1 MAIARLPILVR
12 SFLLLVFASVAGIAV
27 AADALS
33 AAVEGSAKAEQPGS
47 SCVRDP
53 QWMRKNHMEV
63 IRHQR
68 DLTVHQGIRG
78 SKDALAG
85 CVDCHVRRDAQQQ
98 PVAINTQGQFCAG
111 CHAYTA
117 VHITCFQ
124 CHSTIPADAP
134 SQR

>member
-1 MAIARLPILVR
+1 MAIARLPILVW
-12 SFLLLVFASVAGIAV
+12 SFMLLLLASVASLAV
-27 AADALS
+27 ADAPV
-33 AAVEGSAKAEQPGS
+33 AVEGSAKAEQSGS

-78 SKDALAG
+78 SKDALSG
-85 CVDCHVRRDAQQQ
+85 CVDCHVRRDAQQR
-98 PVAINTQGQFCAG
+98 PVAINAQGQFCAG
-111 CHAYTA
+111 CHTYAA
-117 VHITCFQ
+117 VHVTCFQ
-124 CHSTIPADAP
+124 CHSTLPVDDA

>member
-1 MAIARLPILVR
+1 MANAWFSKMFRTLILLCVA
-12 SFLLLVFASVAGIAV
+12 SFAGFAFAESSQQAV
-27 AADALS
+27 MGTAQF
-33 AAVEGSAKAEQPGS
+33 EQKDS
-47 SCVRDP
+47 QCVRDP
-53 QWMRKNHMEV
+53 AWMRKNHMEV

-85 CVDCHVRRDAQQQ
+85 CVECHARKDANQK
-98 PVAINTQGQFCAG
+98 PVPVNAEKQFCAG

-124 CHSTIPADAP
+124 CHATVPDDAN